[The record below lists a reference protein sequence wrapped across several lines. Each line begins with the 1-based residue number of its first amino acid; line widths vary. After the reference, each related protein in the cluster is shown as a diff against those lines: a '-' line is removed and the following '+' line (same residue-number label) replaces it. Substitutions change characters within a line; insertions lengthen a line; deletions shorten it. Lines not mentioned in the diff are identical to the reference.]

1 MDPIDQLDLTK
12 LPRHIAIIMDG
23 NGRWARKR
31 LMNRIHGH
39 REGAKSVR
47 AVVTTCRKLNIPY
60 LTLYAFSKENWRR
73 PAQEVKALWDLLLEY
88 IDKQLPEMLEKGIRL
103 NTIGDEEGLPE
114 RVVKAL
120 DDAKEKTSKNTD
132 MVVNL
137 AINYGGRQEI
147 ITGIKKLLRAV
158 AEDKILPEDI
168 TMETFSD
175 YLFTSGQPDPDLLI
189 RTSGEFR
196 ISNFLLWQLAY
207 TEIYVTPVL
216 WPDFREK
223 ELVEAIK
230 DYQKRE
236 RRFGRTSDQ
245 LHSLQA
251 GIPTS

>member
-1 MDPIDQLDLTK
+1 MDLTDQLDLEK

-23 NGRWARKR
+23 NGRWARRR

-73 PAQEVKALWDLLLEY
+73 PQQEVNALWDLLLEY
-88 IDKQLPEMLEKGIRL
+88 IDSQLPEMLEKGIRL
-103 NTIGDEEGLPE
+103 NTIGDRERLPE
-114 RVVKAL
+114 RVIGAL
-120 DDAKEKTSKNTD
+120 DEAKEKTRKNRD

-147 ITGIKKLLRAV
+147 VSGIREIVKSVMDGQLSV
-158 AEDKILPEDI
+158 EDI
-168 TMETFSD
+168 DMETFSD
-175 YLFTSGQPDPDLLI
+175 YLFTAGQPDPDLLI

-207 TEIYVTPVL
+207 TEIYVTPIL

-230 DYQKRE
+230 DYQGRE

-245 LHSLQA
+245 LHSPQA
-251 GIPTS
+251 GIPAS

>member
-245 LHSLQA
+245 LHSPQA
-251 GIPTS
+251 